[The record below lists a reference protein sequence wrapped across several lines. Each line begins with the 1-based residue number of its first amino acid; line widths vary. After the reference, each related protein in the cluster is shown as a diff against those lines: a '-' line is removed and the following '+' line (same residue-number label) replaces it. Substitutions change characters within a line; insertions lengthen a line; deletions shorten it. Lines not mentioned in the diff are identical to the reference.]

1 MTKHFPALFVLFSLF
16 FAAFCETAQAQRP
29 FKRLTQ
35 RSGAKMSISQSDFGK
50 TADGKSVKIFKL
62 DNGKGITV
70 EVLNLGGIIYSFNV
84 PDKNGKTVNV
94 SANLETVAE
103 YEKYRPF
110 FGALIG
116 RFGNRIAKGKFTL
129 DGKEYTLPI
138 NNPPNSLHGGTKG
151 FDTVLWDVT
160 QIHAGN
166 YIGLEMH
173 YTAKDGEE
181 GYPGKLDVTVVYQ
194 LGTDNTWTMD
204 YTAKTDKATII
215 NLTNH
220 TFWNLAGFPNKNLE
234 HVLTINADRYLPT
247 NENLI
252 PTGELKPVADTPFD
266 FRTPHK
272 IGERISQVKG
282 EQFSGGYDLAW
293 ILNKPAGNESKK
305 SELTLCA
312 EVYEPKSGRTMKIET
327 TEPSVQ
333 FYSGNFLDGSTGF
346 KGYKYEKHGALCL
359 ETQHYPDSP
368 NQSAFP
374 STVLKPGETYRST
387 TVHTFSVK

>member
-1 MTKHFPALFVLFSLF
+1 MTKHFSVPFVLFLLF
-16 FAAFCETAQAQRP
+16 SAAFCEAAQVQRP
-29 FKRLTQ
+29 FQRLTQ
-35 RSGAKMSISQSDFGK
+35 RSITKMSITQSDFGK
-50 TADGKSVKIFKL
+50 TAGGKSVKIFKL

-94 SANLETVAE
+94 SANLETIAE

-151 FDTVLWDVT
+151 FDTVIWDVA

-166 YIGLEMH
+166 YAGLEMH

-181 GYPGKLDVTVVYQ
+181 GYPGKLDVTVVYK

-204 YTAKTDKATII
+204 YTAKTDKTTVV

-234 HVLTINADRYLPT
+234 HVLTINADQYLPT
-247 NENLI
+247 DENLI
-252 PTGELKPVADTPFD
+252 PAGGLKPVADTPFD

-293 ILNKPAGNESKK
+293 VLNKPKDKESKHNA
-305 SELTLCA
+305 LTLCA
-312 EVYEPKSGRTMKIET
+312 EVYEPESGRTMKIET

-333 FYSGNFLDGSTGF
+333 FYSGNFLNGSTGF
-346 KGYKYEKHGALCL
+346 KGYKYEKHGAFCL

-368 NQSAFP
+368 NQPAFP
-374 STVLKPGETYRST
+374 STVLKPDETYRST